1 MGGDIACSVPRPK
14 GACLWV
20 GLTEIGGVLIV
31 DQIPLCWRL
40 EKGILG
46 PQSFYPAPRLA
57 VLLNHHLGGTVVLVL
72 QVVPNSPEI
81 RLGPP
86 AGLHLAASR
95 QAVAL
100 ALEVHVVQ
108 DGLSRGE
115 NKVKLYHP
123 DMSCFSPCMPCQPC
137 GPTPLANSC
146 NEPCVRQCQDS
157 IVAIQPSAVV
167 VTLPG
172 PILTSFPQNTAVGS
186 STSAAVGSI
195 LSSEGVPINSG
206 GFSLSG
212 LGLSGLG
219 GRFCGR
225 RCPPC

>member
-1 MGGDIACSVPRPK
+1 METKPQPVPSGGC
-14 GACLWV
+14 
-20 GLTEIGGVLIV
+20 
-31 DQIPLCWRL
+31 
-40 EKGILG
+40 
-46 PQSFYPAPRLA
+46 F
-57 VLLNHHLGGTVVLVL
+57 
-72 QVVPNSPEI
+72 
-81 RLGPP
+81 
-86 AGLHLAASR
+86 
-95 QAVAL
+95 
-100 ALEVHVVQ
+100 ALEVSLLENYCPCAVTV
-108 DGLSRGE
+108 GLGLCRSSIKVGTSLHSLIHCSHLHLLV

-157 IVAIQPSAVV
+157 VVAIQPSAVV

-206 GFSLSG
+206 GFGLSS

-219 GRFCGR
+219 SRFCGR